1 MIPVKGHSELYRD
14 ENSNAILNCSD
25 IEYNEYIKVKN
36 IIINQKTEID
46 TMKNDIEEIK
56 LLLRSLVNWY
66 NYKYKKGF

>member
-25 IEYNEYIKVKN
+25 IEYNEYLKVKN

-46 TMKNDIEEIK
+46 TIKNDIEEIK
-56 LLLRSLVNWY
+56 LILHSLVN
-66 NYKYKKGF
+66 

>member
-56 LLLRSLVNWY
+56 LLLRSLVN
-66 NYKYKKGF
+66 

>member
-25 IEYNEYIKVKN
+25 IEYNEYLKVKN

-46 TMKNDIEEIK
+46 TIKNDIEEIK
-56 LLLRSLVNWY
+56 LLVQSLINT
-66 NYKYKKGF
+66 KKGF

>member
-25 IEYNEYIKVKN
+25 VEYNEYLKVKN

-46 TMKNDIEEIK
+46 TIKNDIEEIK
-56 LLLRSLVNWY
+56 LLVQSLINT
-66 NYKYKKGF
+66 KKGF

>member
-25 IEYNEYIKVKN
+25 MEYNEYLKVKN

-46 TMKNDIEEIK
+46 TIKNDIEEIK
-56 LLLRSLVNWY
+56 LFLRSLAN
-66 NYKYKKGF
+66 

>member
-25 IEYNEYIKVKN
+25 IEYNEYLKVKN

-46 TMKNDIEEIK
+46 TIKNDIEEIK
-56 LLLRSLVNWY
+56 LLLRSLAN
-66 NYKYKKGF
+66 

>member
-25 IEYNEYIKVKN
+25 VEYNEYVKVKN

-46 TMKNDIEEIK
+46 TIKNDIEEIK
-56 LLLRSLVNWY
+56 LLLHSLVN
-66 NYKYKKGF
+66 

>member
-25 IEYNEYIKVKN
+25 MEYNEYLKVKN

-46 TMKNDIEEIK
+46 TIKNDIEEIK
-56 LLLRSLVNWY
+56 LLLHSLVN
-66 NYKYKKGF
+66 

>member
-25 IEYNEYIKVKN
+25 IEYNEYLKVKN

-46 TMKNDIEEIK
+46 TIKNDIEEIK
-56 LLLRSLVNWY
+56 LLLHSLVN
-66 NYKYKKGF
+66 

>member
-25 IEYNEYIKVKN
+25 MEYNEYLKVKN

-46 TMKNDIEEIK
+46 TIKNDIDEIK
-56 LLLRSLVNWY
+56 LLLRSLV
-66 NYKYKKGF
+66 K

>member
-25 IEYNEYIKVKN
+25 IEYNEYLKVKN

-56 LLLRSLVNWY
+56 LLLYSLVN
-66 NYKYKKGF
+66 

>member
-25 IEYNEYIKVKN
+25 VEYNEYIKVKN

-46 TMKNDIEEIK
+46 TIKNDIEEIK
-56 LLLRSLVNWY
+56 LLLHSLVN
-66 NYKYKKGF
+66 

>member
-25 IEYNEYIKVKN
+25 IEYNEYLKVKN

-46 TMKNDIEEIK
+46 TIKNDIEEIK
-56 LLLRSLVNWY
+56 LLLQSLVN
-66 NYKYKKGF
+66 

>member
-25 IEYNEYIKVKN
+25 IEYNEYLKVKN

-46 TMKNDIEEIK
+46 TIKNDIEEIK
-56 LLLRSLVNWY
+56 LLVQSLINT
-66 NYKYKKGF
+66 KQGF

>member
-25 IEYNEYIKVKN
+25 IEYNEYLKVKN

-46 TMKNDIEEIK
+46 TIKKDIEEIK
-56 LLLRSLVNWY
+56 LLLYSLAN
-66 NYKYKKGF
+66 

>member
-25 IEYNEYIKVKN
+25 IEYNEYLKVKN

-46 TMKNDIEEIK
+46 TIKNDIEEIK
-56 LLLRSLVNWY
+56 LFLRSLVN
-66 NYKYKKGF
+66 

>member
-25 IEYNEYIKVKN
+25 IEYNEYLKVKN

-46 TMKNDIEEIK
+46 TIKNDIEEIK
-56 LLLRSLVNWY
+56 LLIQSLINT
-66 NYKYKKGF
+66 KKGF